1 MEIIWVGILIFC
13 VVWMVN
19 TVQSGNKFRDSS
31 RMISVGMTVDEVT
44 SIMGTPS
51 FQKNHENGSFEFVY
65 EKSEWKG
72 FFRGGTAVRRMEIVF
87 SSDGIVISVGRN
99 ENCDRSGW

>member
-1 MEIIWVGILIFC
+1 MEIFWIIILVVL
-13 VVWMVN
+13 VVWGVD

-31 RMISVGMTVDEVT
+31 RMISVGMTVDDVT
-44 SIMGTPS
+44 RIMGTPS

-87 SSDGIVISVGRN
+87 SSEGIVISVGRN
-99 ENCDRSGW
+99 ENCDKSGW